1 MTALITG
8 ASGGLG
14 VHFAELFA
22 KDGYDLVLV
31 ARSEEKLNN
40 LKACLEDRY
49 GVQVFVCVK
58 DLAKHNAAEEV
69 AAFIKEQDLEIDAL
83 INNAGFADFGAYADA
98 DWQRQ
103 HDMVQVNI
111 MALIQLTRCFLKP
124 MIQRGRGRI
133 MNVASLAAFQPGP
146 LMSVYYA
153 TKSFVLSFTE
163 ALSVELRGTGVKVS
177 ALCPGPTET
186 GFEKNGHL
194 GNSGLFKNLSVAS
207 ALEVAA
213 YGYLKLKKGQTIAIP
228 GLMNKLIV
236 TASKYAPRSMARNL
250 VYMIQKE
257 K

>member
-22 KDGYDLVLV
+22 KDGYDLILV
-31 ARSEEKLNN
+31 ARNEEKMKN
-40 LKACLEDRY
+40 LKACLEARY
-49 GVQVFVCVK
+49 GVQVIVCVK
-58 DLAKHNAAEEV
+58 DLAQPNAAKEV
-69 AAFIKEQDLEIDAL
+69 YDFVAERAIEVNAL
-83 INNAGFADFGAYADA
+83 VNNAGFADFGPYADA

-111 MALIQLTRCFLKP
+111 MALIQLTRCFLKS
-124 MIQRGRGRI
+124 MIARGNGRVL
-133 MNVASLAAFQPGP
+133 NVASLAAFQPGP

-186 GFEKNGHL
+186 GFEKNAHL

-207 ALEVAA
+207 AKEVAA
-213 YGYLKLKKGQTIAIP
+213 YGYLKMKQGQTVAIP

-236 TASKYAPRSMARNL
+236 AASKYAPRCMARNL
-250 VYMIQKE
+250 VYLIQKE